1 MDIEVVMSAEVIIYN
16 EKPMSIMGIVQE
28 LRDHGYKQ
36 KIDFDFQYVPAST
49 GSTFDLIP
57 RHTIFTFHNE
67 LIASWFAMKY
77 V

>member
-1 MDIEVVMSAEVIIYN
+1 MSVEVIIYH

-28 LRDHGYKQ
+28 LREHGYSQ
-36 KIDFDFQYVPAST
+36 KTDFDFQYVPAVFTNNEAS
-49 GSTFDLIP
+49 P

-67 LIASWFAMKY
+67 VIASWFAMKY

>member
-1 MDIEVVMSAEVIIYN
+1 MSAEVIIYY

-28 LRDHGYKQ
+28 LREHGYKQ

-49 GSTFDLIP
+49 DYSHDLVP
-57 RHTIFTFHNE
+57 RHTIFTFYNE
-67 LIASWFAMKY
+67 SIASWFAMKY